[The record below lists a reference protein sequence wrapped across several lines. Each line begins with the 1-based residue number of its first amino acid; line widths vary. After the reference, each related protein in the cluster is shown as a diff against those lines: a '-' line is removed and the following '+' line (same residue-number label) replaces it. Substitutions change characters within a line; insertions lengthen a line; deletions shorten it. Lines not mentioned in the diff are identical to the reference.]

1 MRCHLTH
8 AWQMVHTHIHI
19 YNTSQDL
26 YSTPPCCSTRWCKS
40 ALFSQPFRLTNP
52 SWGKPSK
59 RIQDKDPRL
68 AFVRP
73 PKGPGALHEE
83 IQVVLNLQQRI
94 PAPAKYVV
102 KSSVLMGDHTD
113 VTVTKSISNPT
124 EHQQNTT
131 KWMRK
136 TLGLSE
142 KYP

>member
-1 MRCHLTH
+1 MTNGS
-8 AWQMVHTHIHI
+8 HTHIHI
-19 YNTSQDL
+19 YKHVTGSLLHHVAAQG
-26 YSTPPCCSTRWCKS
+26 
-40 ALFSQPFRLTNP
+40 
-52 SWGKPSK
+52 GKPS
-59 RIQDKDPRL
+59 KDPRL

-131 KWMRK
+131 K
-136 TLGLSE
+136 
-142 KYP
+142 